1 MLVEVVVAA
10 DIPEGL
16 VVLVVAV
23 LVARGPQ
30 QHQQEQPE
38 Q

>member
-23 LVARGPQ
+23 LAERFLQ